1 MVNGGRNE
9 CSDMLLCFTQVVHNG
24 LLSGGG
30 IADYMSGEL
39 GNAPMPSDVN
49 QFAARFFFDIFFFII
64 VLVILLNVIF
74 GIIIDQFGELRDE
87 EVAKNEARTGNC
99 FICGMKAGIFDDHY
113 QRTEMKPNGFK
124 VRGPPA
130 FTRLFQP
137 AADAVAG
144 AVRCPHSPLLT
155 PPPPPHTLTGTH
167 HE

>member
-1 MVNGGRNE
+1 
-9 CSDMLLCFTQVVHNG
+9 MLLCFTQVVHNG

-130 FTRLFQP
+130 FTCLFQP
-137 AADAVAG
+137 AAVMQSRAPCDA
-144 AVRCPHSPLLT
+144 PTHPPPPLT
-155 PPPPPHTLTGTH
+155 PPPRIHTGTH
-167 HE
+167 HK